1 VASTQRLR
9 LHLFLTD
16 DQGETDTT
24 SAYTDGDTYA
34 CSYSGDAAKRHGS
47 ERDRINT
54 SEEEV
59 NHMREGCPEEEGT
72 RK

>member
-24 SAYTDGDTYA
+24 SAYTDGD
-34 CSYSGDAAKRHGS
+34 SYSGDAAKRHGS
-47 ERDRINT
+47 ERDRVNT

-59 NHMREGCPEEEGT
+59 NHMREGCPKEEGA